1 MQQPP
6 NSMSED
12 IQTRQISQKTTVSKY
27 STSALMFRQ
36 GDQVVTLTAEEL
48 TAAFLLL
55 REPDTDE
62 THRSP

>member
-1 MQQPP
+1 
-6 NSMSED
+6 MSED

-55 REPDTDE
+55 REPDPE
-62 THRSP
+62 SQKEPKVGFE